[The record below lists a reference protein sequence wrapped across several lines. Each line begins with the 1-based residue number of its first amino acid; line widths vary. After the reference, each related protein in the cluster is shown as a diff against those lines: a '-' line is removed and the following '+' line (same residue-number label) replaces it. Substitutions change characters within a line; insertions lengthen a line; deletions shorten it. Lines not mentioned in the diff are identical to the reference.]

1 MCDVHCDKREKMSFM
16 FNEREREREYEMNP
30 TTHLNTALCC
40 RAVLYSMIRETM
52 PLLNERVVV
61 KTGPIRRTCTCMCV
75 RGVCIIR
82 TRALYMDDSTTSA
95 NNRNTTTPLSH
106 TYEQVPQRAWASLH
120 RTYGP
125 ACGHIARLSIHECVE
140 VDLRLEQYAHLKRPA
155 VVRTASAAAN
165 GV

>member
-1 MCDVHCDKREKMSFM
+1 MYVCTWCMY
-16 FNEREREREYEMNP
+16 N
-30 TTHLNTALCC
+30 THSSIVYQVGIYTL
-40 RAVLYSMIRETM
+40 V
-52 PLLNERVVV
+52 
-61 KTGPIRRTCTCMCV
+61 
-75 RGVCIIR
+75 
-82 TRALYMDDSTTSA
+82 DSTTSA

-140 VDLRLEQYAHLKRPA
+140 VNLRLEQYAHLKRPA